1 MTGLWDQA
9 VDVLRESI
17 IAYSYLFNG
26 NLGAGILAVTF
37 LLRLA
42 LMPLTIRV
50 ARITAAHQRVMQRI
64 QPELDRIKAR
74 YANDSRRMSAEVQA
88 VFSREGVSP
97 VPLAGCLGTAAQA
110 PVLIALYSAV
120 RRVAMMGGRFAW
132 IRDIARPDVALT
144 IVVAAVAAFGTMV
157 SQTSG
162 QNRTMMTV
170 LPTVVT
176 LIVLSKMAAGV
187 ALYWG
192 MSSAFSLVQ
201 GIIAKRQPA

>member
-1 MTGLWDQA
+1 
-9 VDVLRESI
+9 
-17 IAYSYLFNG
+17 
-26 NLGAGILAVTF
+26 
-37 LLRLA
+37 
-42 LMPLTIRV
+42 
-50 ARITAAHQRVMQRI
+50 
-64 QPELDRIKAR
+64 
-74 YANDSRRMSAEVQA
+74 
-88 VFSREGVSP
+88 
-97 VPLAGCLGTAAQA
+97 
-110 PVLIALYSAV
+110 
-120 RRVAMMGGRFAW
+120 MMGGRFAW

-144 IVVAAVAAFGTMV
+144 VVVAAIAALGTMV

-192 MSSAFSLVQ
+192 MSSAFGLVQ